1 MMKLLQ
7 FKKIIAILSILSFI
21 VIGVYLVT
29 YKYPHTNWVSME
41 PVTNISAK
49 NLLKEF
55 ESGGGDEKINQIIQI
70 SGIISSLKDSL
81 YIIDNSVVCI
91 PENKIE
97 NQIKLNKYVIVKGR
111 CIGFD
116 DLLGEIRMD
125 HTILM
130 D

>member
-1 MMKLLQ
+1 
-7 FKKIIAILSILSFI
+7 
-21 VIGVYLVT
+21 
-29 YKYPHTNWVSME
+29 ME

-55 ESGGGDEKINQIIQI
+55 ESGRGDEKINQIIQI
-70 SGIISSLKDSL
+70 SGTISSVKDSL

-97 NQIKLNKYVIVKGR
+97 NQIKLNKYVFVKGR
-111 CIGFD
+111 CLGFD